1 MVDRSLALHTAAT
14 GAAAL
19 LVTGAFAVVAGAL
32 FSPWLGVSPFV
43 LAFPLLVLAIT
54 AQVWYVRRDV
64 LGDDARLIDE
74 EASPD
79 LHGRLS
85 RLARA
90 LDAPTPRLAV
100 VDAETPNSC
109 SLSGGGRGTVVVS
122 TGLLEACSDDE
133 LDAVLAHELAHLQN
147 NDAAVLTVAAFLPAV
162 VNGDYSLWRDLGL
175 DEVTGAGPAVAAV
188 GGVVLYV
195 LATPSLPGP
204 PLSFTSL
211 AAFLALV
218 LAIVFLGGVLLG
230 VAATPVVF
238 LARSLSRARE
248 FAADRAAARLT
259 GSPATLA
266 GLLER
271 LGDADARPDTDA
283 RRAAGLH
290 GLCLLPG
297 GFGEGGPDG
306 ETTTDRD
313 DHDGLTEFRVETR
326 AHPSVADRVSRLR
339 ALTADIERGDA

>member
-14 GAAAL
+14 GVAAL
-19 LVTGAFAVVAGAL
+19 LVTGAFAGVAGAL
-32 FSPWLGVSPFV
+32 LTPWLGVSPFV
-43 LAFPLLVLAIT
+43 IALPVLVVAVA

-64 LGDDARLIDE
+64 LGDDARLVDE
-74 EASPD
+74 ETYPD
-79 LHGRLS
+79 LHARLS

-100 VDAETPNSC
+100 VDADTPNSC

-122 TGLLEACSDDE
+122 TGLLDACDDDE

-147 NDAAVLTVAAFLPAV
+147 HDAAVLTVAAFLPAV

-175 DEVTGAGPAVAAV
+175 NEVSGAGPTLALV
-188 GGVVLYV
+188 GGILLYA
-195 LATPSLPGP
+195 LATPSLPGA
-204 PLSFTSL
+204 PLSLTSL
-211 AAFLALV
+211 GAFLALV
-218 LAIVFLGGVLLG
+218 LAMVLLGGVLLG

-238 LARSLSRARE
+238 LARSLSRTRE

-266 GLLER
+266 TLLER
-271 LGDADARPDTDA
+271 LGDADDRPETDA
-283 RRAAGLH
+283 RQDAGLH

-297 GFGEGGPDG
+297 GFGKGVRHGDTRAKPTE
-306 ETTTDRD
+306 
-313 DHDGLTEFRVETR
+313 HDGLNGFRVETR

-339 ALTADIERGDA
+339 ALTADVERGDA